1 MYDTIRYDTRCYF
14 NVRSKADRRV
24 PDRQTDRRTDRQTL
38 GHSIYR
44 ASIASRSKNENR
56 LRLDKNMAMSLWP
69 HFLGPRCIG
78 YSNLGLVV
86 SYYLDLLSTLQ
97 AAANILKQLYRFF
110 IVFLRTAV

>member
-1 MYDTIRYDTRCYF
+1 
-14 NVRSKADRRV
+14 
-24 PDRQTDRRTDRQTL
+24 
-38 GHSIYR
+38 
-44 ASIASRSKNENR
+44 
-56 LRLDKNMAMSLWP
+56 MSLWP

-110 IVFLRTAV
+110 IFFSEDGSMKVGQLGHRPNLLAF

>member
-1 MYDTIRYDTRCYF
+1 
-14 NVRSKADRRV
+14 VRSKADRRV
-24 PDRQTDRRTDRQTL
+24 PERQTDRRTDRQTL

-110 IVFLRTAV
+110 IVFLSMKVGQLEHRPNLLAF